1 MSKLQKILKGP
12 FCRLFVSIFT
22 FIQEIFA
29 RLNALIVSFTAV
41 FRLVTQRSSP
51 VFWEER
57 CVTSPKTAAKE
68 TIAFGKP
75 VPNLP
80 EIMHVGTTGQNDS
93 IALHLYTS

>member
-22 FIQEIFA
+22 FIQEI
-29 RLNALIVSFTAV
+29 LHILMHQLIVYV

-51 VFWEER
+51 VFWAER

-68 TIAFGKP
+68 TI
-75 VPNLP
+75 V
-80 EIMHVGTTGQNDS
+80 EIRAS
-93 IALHLYTS
+93 ALLRNFRDGG

>member
-1 MSKLQKILKGP
+1 M
-12 FCRLFVSIFT
+12 
-22 FIQEIFA
+22 
-29 RLNALIVSFTAV
+29 
-41 FRLVTQRSSP
+41 
-51 VFWEER
+51 
-57 CVTSPKTAAKE
+57 TSPKTAAKE